1 MTEPVPTTGP
11 VIAIDANTMDEIGA
25 AIARNW
31 GWLALRGG
39 IGIAIGLFTLFQ
51 PQTTIKA
58 LVLLFAIYSII
69 DGVAALVAAFRAVR
83 RDQSWGWL
91 LVQGLISLG
100 AAAVAL
106 FMPQL
111 AVKVFLFIMAFWA
124 MLGGIALLVAGFNLP
139 ANSGRWWFIIGGAL
153 SVLWGVL
160 LIAQPATAA
169 VVLALWFGVY
179 TLVFGIVF
187 TAIAFT
193 LRSRHKASSV
203 G

>member
-1 MTEPVPTTGP
+1 MTEPMPTTGRAMP
-11 VIAIDANTMDEIGA
+11 MAANAIDEIGA

-31 GWLALRGG
+31 GWVAVRGG
-39 IGIAIGLFTLFQ
+39 LGIAIGLFTLFQ

-58 LVLLFAIYSII
+58 LVLLFAVYSII
-69 DGVAALVAAFRAVR
+69 DGITALVAAFRAVQ

-91 LVQGLISLG
+91 LVQGIISLA

-106 FMPQL
+106 LMPQL
-111 AVKVFLFIMAFWA
+111 AVKVFLFVMSFWA
-124 MLGGIALLVAGFNLP
+124 MLGGIALLVAGFKLP
-139 ANSGRWWFIIGGAL
+139 TDHGRWWFIIGGAL

-187 TAIAFT
+187 TAIAFM
-193 LRSRHKASSV
+193 LRSRHKARTA

>member
-1 MTEPVPTTGP
+1 MPMAAN
-11 VIAIDANTMDEIGA
+11 AIDELGA

-31 GWLALRGG
+31 AWVALRGG
-39 IGIAIGLFTLFQ
+39 LGIAIGLITLIH

-58 LVLLFAIYSII
+58 LVLLFALYSAI
-69 DGVAALVAAFRAVR
+69 DGVAALAAAFRAVR

-91 LVQGLISLG
+91 LLQGIISLG

-106 FMPQL
+106 LMPQL
-111 AVKVFLFIMAFWA
+111 AVKVFLFVMAFWA

-139 ANSGRWWFIIGGAL
+139 ADHGRWWFIIGGAL

-160 LIAQPATAA
+160 LISQPATAA

-187 TAIAFT
+187 TAVAFMLRGRHQARIA
-193 LRSRHKASSV
+193 A
-203 G
+203 